1 MGCTSEYREDVILP
15 EEIMYQEF
23 VSCRRCWRDF
33 AELLAGMK
41 VGPTSLLYRI
51 RRFIVIWTNSDYEQR
66 LNRIRAFR
74 KFFRFKNLGD
84 GLPSKITTFI

>member
-1 MGCTSEYREDVILP
+1 
-15 EEIMYQEF
+15 
-23 VSCRRCWRDF
+23 
-33 AELLAGMK
+33 MK

-74 KFFRFKNLGD
+74 KFFRFKNLSD